1 MSFDLLFPLNK
12 SLKRSGKNNNITFY
26 PNDDALEGF
35 STKRTPA
42 HKGVHKSAQREVGS
56 KNCREAKKDLSRS
69 PSLSLSSFWK
79 TNDARSLHIARFY
92 FCADGGGL

>member
-1 MSFDLLFPLNK
+1 MSFDLLFPLRK

-26 PNDDALEGF
+26 SNDDALEGF

-69 PSLSLSSFWK
+69 PSLSLSSFLE
-79 TNDARSLHIARFY
+79 NE
-92 FCADGGGL
+92 